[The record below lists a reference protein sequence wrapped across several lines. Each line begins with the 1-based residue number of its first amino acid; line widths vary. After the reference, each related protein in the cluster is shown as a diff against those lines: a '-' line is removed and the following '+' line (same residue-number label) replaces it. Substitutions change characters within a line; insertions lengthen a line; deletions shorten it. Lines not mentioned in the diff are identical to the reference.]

1 MSKMRKTLATF
12 VLMALLFVAIPLAAN
27 AQSRCRTRSR
37 RSYATRS
44 YRSYAPARYNRNYY
58 NNGYYVERQRP
69 SFYRR
74 HRNLIN
80 LGIAT
85 GAGAGIGALLG
96 GNGRRG
102 RGALI
107 GAGAGAGLG
116 ALYTYV
122 LKAKKRRY

>member
-12 VLMALLFVAIPLAAN
+12 VLTALLFVAIPLAAN
-27 AQSRCRTRSR
+27 AQTRCRTGNR
-37 RSYATRS
+37 RSNAARS
-44 YRSYAPARYNRNYY
+44 QRYYSPARVARSNYY
-58 NNGYYVERQRP
+58 ARNSYYAERQRP

-85 GAGAGIGALLG
+85 GAGAGIGAIAG
-96 GNGRRG
+96 GK

-107 GAGAGAGLG
+107 GTAAGAGLG